1 MQTTKDQGQY
11 SALTYRTYR
20 TELSSDRSKCDMMLP
35 ACSQCLKTARVCE
48 GYRTESDLVFRDHA
62 RGASHKTRG
71 QRPRVRL
78 STPSLPATSSRTEVS
93 RLSAEGDSAQK
104 VAQQLGPSL
113 RHASPPELME
123 DQALCFFFS
132 TYATTPTD
140 HQASFYAQLPEMY
153 KGVTEGHA
161 LRYIIP
167 AIGLGGLARRRG
179 DRGLL
184 VAADSA
190 YNNALRRTNRALC
203 CVETA
208 TSDQTL
214 IGVLL
219 LGLYEVSIPSSRPG
233 RQGR

>member
-1 MQTTKDQGQY
+1 
-11 SALTYRTYR
+11 
-20 TELSSDRSKCDMMLP
+20 
-35 ACSQCLKTARVCE
+35 
-48 GYRTESDLVFRDHA
+48 
-62 RGASHKTRG
+62 
-71 QRPRVRL
+71 
-78 STPSLPATSSRTEVS
+78 
-93 RLSAEGDSAQK
+93 
-104 VAQQLGPSL
+104 
-113 RHASPPELME
+113 
-123 DQALCFFFS
+123 
-132 TYATTPTD
+132 
-140 HQASFYAQLPEMY
+140 MY

-233 RQGR
+233 RQGS